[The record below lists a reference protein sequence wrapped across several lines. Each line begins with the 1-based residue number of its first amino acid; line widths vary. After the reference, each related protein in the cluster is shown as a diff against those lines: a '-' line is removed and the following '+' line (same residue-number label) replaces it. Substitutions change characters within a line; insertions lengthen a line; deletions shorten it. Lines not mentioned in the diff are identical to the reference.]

1 MKIRI
6 PGQFLSIS
14 RAMHVLN
21 SADRRKVKAVI
32 LIQVFLGL
40 LDLMGVIIIGLIG
53 SLTVTGVGSGK
64 PGNKVQYF
72 LEVLNLESKSIQYQA
87 AALGTVAALLLTF
100 KTLCSLYF
108 SRKVLFFLSRRAAVI
123 ATELSG
129 KLLQDSL
136 LHIQKNSVQET
147 IYALTG
153 GVNVVTV
160 GIIGATVA
168 LISDLSLLIILGSS
182 LFVVD
187 SGIAISTLIL
197 FVIIG
202 VLLYLLM
209 SRRAQNL
216 GREQEKQSIE
226 GQELISEILLTF
238 REITVRGRQPY
249 FRNRVSANRLR
260 LANSTAELSFMQNIS
275 KYVIEVVVVIG
286 SLLIA
291 AIQFLTQTA
300 QHAAAVIA
308 IFLAVSSR
316 IAPAVIRIQQGL
328 IQLKGNI
335 AAARPTLTMIDR
347 YSSVDSKIQTK
358 EKKLIFEYPGF
369 TPTIEI
375 HNLAFRYPKSK
386 KCAVA
391 NLEIKIPAGNFVAIV
406 GPSGAGKSTL
416 ADLILGVIEPT
427 HGTIKISG
435 VDCKSALARWA
446 GALSYVPQ
454 VVTILDGTILENVS
468 AGFPISEAHENHV
481 NRSLEIAHLSDFV
494 KSLPEGVQTQ
504 VGDRGSR
511 LSGGQRQRLGIA
523 RAMFTNPKLV
533 VFDEATSSLDGE
545 TESSISRAVFE
556 LKGKIT
562 VITIAH
568 RLSTVRYADQVIYM
582 ADGSVRAIGTFEEV
596 RNLVPDFDRQAKLM
610 GL

>member
-1 MKIRI
+1 MTSVIR
-6 PGQFLSIS
+6 GQFQSIS

-53 SLTVTGVGSGK
+53 SLAVTGVGSGK

-72 LEVLNLESKSIQYQA
+72 LDVLHLQSKSIQYQA
-87 AALGTVAALLLTF
+87 AALGAAAALLLTF
-100 KTLCSLYF
+100 KTLSSLYF

-136 LHIQKNSVQET
+136 LYIQKNSIQET
-147 IYALTG
+147 MYALTG

-197 FVIIG
+197 FVVIG

-209 SRRAQNL
+209 SKRAQNL

-238 REITVRGRQPY
+238 REITVRGRQSY

-275 KYVIEVVVVIG
+275 KYVIEIVVVIG

-335 AAARPTLTMIDR
+335 AAARPTLSMIDR
-347 YSSVDSKIQTK
+347 YSFVDSPIQTQ
-358 EKKLIFEYPGF
+358 ERNLIFEYPGF

-375 HNLAFRYPKSK
+375 HNLAFQYPESE

-427 HGTIKISG
+427 QGTIKISG

-468 AGFPISEAHENHV
+468 AGFPISEANEFHI

-494 KSLPEGVQTQ
+494 NSLPEGVQTQ

-511 LSGGQRQRLGIA
+511 LSGGQRQRIGIA

-545 TESSISRAVFE
+545 TESSISKAVFA

-568 RLSTVRYADQVIYM
+568 RLSTVRFADQVIYM
-582 ADGSVRAIGTFEEV
+582 ADGSVQAIGTFEEV
-596 RNLVPDFDRQAKLM
+596 RNLVPDFDRQAELM